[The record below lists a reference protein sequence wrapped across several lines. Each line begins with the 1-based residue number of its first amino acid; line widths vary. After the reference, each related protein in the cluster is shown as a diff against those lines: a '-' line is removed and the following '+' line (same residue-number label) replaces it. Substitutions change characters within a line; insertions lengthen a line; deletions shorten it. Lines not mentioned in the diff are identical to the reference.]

1 MRRRPA
7 PRATDSIP
15 MTVRMD
21 LNPAV
26 IVAAVQRMRKADREA
41 FLEDLLAAASP
52 GYLASIREARA
63 QYGAGRVRS
72 HEAVFGK

>member
-1 MRRRPA
+1 MRRRNA
-7 PRATDSIP
+7 PSTEADQP
-15 MTVRMD
+15 TVRMD
-21 LNPAV
+21 LSPAV
-26 IVAAVQRMRKADREA
+26 IVAAVQRMRKAEREA

-72 HEAVFGK
+72 HQSVFGK